1 MNLKKIID
9 RIGYFPI
16 AFFSLSIIGVM
27 YYFTHREYL
36 DKSEYYE
43 LTRQLTPDKKYYI
56 YKYAR
61 YGAAFTGDITGYR
74 LLERGERFA
83 ENAGK
88 SFPYGFDAWLSKDT
102 ILVNRFDQAG
112 ADADTAPSRIDYK
125 SLGNFTVKQVF
136 YKSTV
141 NGGGHSEYTC
151 DSLYVSGGK
160 LIILGIHDSDVKSM
174 AFPLGPITIHSHA
187 GIVSKLV
194 VNGIRKYY
202 DAANEP
208 MITSE
213 SYEFIPYRSVSI
225 KELGETGYYLSLL

>member
-1 MNLKKIID
+1 MSLKNIID

-16 AFFSLSIIGVM
+16 AFFLLSIVGVI
-27 YYFTHREYL
+27 YYFTHREHL

-43 LTRQLTPDKKYYI
+43 LTRPLTPDKKYYI

-61 YGAAFTGDITGYR
+61 YGAAFTGDITGCR
-74 LLERGERFA
+74 LIERGEHFA

-88 SFPYGFDAWLSKDT
+88 SFPYGIDAWLSKDT

-112 ADADTAPSRIDYK
+112 ADADTIPSRIDYE
-125 SLGNFTVKQVF
+125 SLGYFTIKQVF

-141 NGGGHSEYTC
+141 NGGGSSEYTC

-160 LIILGIHDSDVKSM
+160 LIILGLHDSDVKSRV
-174 AFPLGPITIHSHA
+174 FPLGPIKIYSHA

-194 VNGIRKYY
+194 VDGIRKYY
-202 DAANEP
+202 NAANEP
-208 MITSE
+208 MITSQR
-213 SYEFIPYRSVSI
+213 YEFIPYRSVSI
-225 KELGETGYYLSLL
+225 KELGETGYDLSLL